1 MENADYCDDIKRLIM
16 SMLQTDSVNRPNAK
30 LVFDSISCHKCKN
43 TAIHSTKEMSKVAP
57 KGMIL

>member
-30 LVFDSISCHKCKN
+30 LVFDSISFALIDMMTEFKFKVKNNLTTIHK
-43 TAIHSTKEMSKVAP
+43 P
-57 KGMIL
+57 